1 VAPAVFS
8 FFAGRQ
14 PIPRQIPENIRDF
27 GIRPFAW
34 AVDKYNIV
42 DRPAMGS
49 TSYCD
54 EPLQPRIDDK
64 SIFRQALSGGVW
76 QVYRLRIA
84 VSPRDNKATG
94 LNGIILNS
102 IWQQCISCLEG
113 EISEQQLNTWILPL
127 QVEADPNTL
136 KLLAPNRFVMDW
148 VRKHFLD
155 RIREL
160 VTSLDDSKSISVS
173 LAIGSQ
179 TPDIPT
185 QSAAPAPT
193 APTRAYRSAGLN
205 EAHKFRNFV
214 EGKSNQ
220 LARAASIQ
228 VSSHPGSEYN
238 PLYIYGG
245 VGLGK
250 THLMHAIGNQIRENN
265 PDANILYVNC
275 ERFVSDMVKALQH
288 GRMNDFKNSYRS
300 LDALLIDDIQFL
312 ADKSRSQE
320 EFFHTFNSLYEAH
333 AQMVITCDRFP
344 KEIEGLEDRIR
355 SRLGWGLAVDIKP
368 ADLETRVAIL
378 NSKAELADADVPA
391 EVAFFIAERF
401 KSNIRELEGALKRV
415 VAHSRFTGQAITQEL
430 ARLALK
436 ELLAVQDK
444 PITIDN
450 IQKLVAEYF
459 KIRVADLLSSRRNR
473 SITRPRQIA
482 MSLTKSLTRH
492 SLPEIGS
499 AFGGRDHTTVLHA
512 CRKIAELRSEDRRI
526 DEDVETLTRMLSN

>member
-1 VAPAVFS
+1 MPTIELIY
-8 FFAGRQ
+8 Q
-14 PIPRQIPENIRDF
+14 
-27 GIRPFAW
+27 
-34 AVDKYNIV
+34 
-42 DRPAMGS
+42 
-49 TSYCD
+49 
-54 EPLQPRIDDK
+54 
-64 SIFRQALSGGVW
+64 
-76 QVYRLRIA
+76 
-84 VSPRDNKATG
+84 
-94 LNGIILNS
+94 LNGQVLNS
-102 IWQQCISCLEG
+102 IWQQCITCLEG

-127 QVEADPNTL
+127 QAEQELNTL

-148 VRKHFLD
+148 VRKHFLE
-155 RIREL
+155 RINEL
-160 VTSLDDSKSISVS
+160 VTNLDDSKSISVNLS
-173 LAIGSQ
+173 IGSQ
-179 TPDIPT
+179 TRPAT
-185 QSAAPAPT
+185 QTPADLNSPAPKRT
-193 APTRAYRSAGLN
+193 AHLSGVSEKQTFAS
-205 EAHKFRNFV
+205 FV

-228 VSSHPGSEYN
+228 ISNNPGSEYN

-250 THLMHAIGNQIRENN
+250 THLMHAIGNQIKQNN
-265 PDANILYVNC
+265 PSANLLYVNC

-288 GRMNDFKNSYRS
+288 SKMNEFKDSYRN
-300 LDALLIDDIQFL
+300 LDALLVDDIQFL

-320 EFFHTFNSLYEAH
+320 EFFHTFNSLYESG

-344 KEIEGLEDRIR
+344 REIEGLEDRIR

-378 NSKAELADADVPA
+378 NSKAELVNVHLPE

-415 VAHSRFTGQAITQEL
+415 IAHARFTGQSITQEFT
-430 ARLALK
+430 RQALK

-444 PITIDN
+444 LVTIEN
-450 IQKLVAEYF
+450 IQKLVAEYY

-482 MSLTKSLTRH
+482 MSLAKSLTRH
-492 SLPEIGS
+492 SLPEIGN

-512 CRKIAELRSEDRRI
+512 CRKVAELRGEDRRI
-526 DEDVETLTRMLSN
+526 EEDYENLQRILSS

>member
-1 VAPAVFS
+1 M
-8 FFAGRQ
+8 
-14 PIPRQIPENIRDF
+14 EMD
-27 GIRPFAW
+27 
-34 AVDKYNIV
+34 
-42 DRPAMGS
+42 
-49 TSYCD
+49 
-54 EPLQPRIDDK
+54 
-64 SIFRQALSGGVW
+64 
-76 QVYRLRIA
+76 
-84 VSPRDNKATG
+84 SP
-94 LNGIILNS
+94 
-102 IWQQCISCLEG
+102 
-113 EISEQQLNTWILPL
+113 
-127 QVEADPNTL
+127 
-136 KLLAPNRFVMDW
+136 
-148 VRKHFLD
+148 
-155 RIREL
+155 
-160 VTSLDDSKSISVS
+160 
-173 LAIGSQ
+173 
-179 TPDIPT
+179 TPKRGT
-185 QSAAPAPT
+185 
-193 APTRAYRSAGLN
+193 YRSSGLSDSQN
-205 EAHKFRNFV
+205 FRNFV

-228 VSSHPGSEYN
+228 VSNHPGSEYN

-250 THLMHAIGNQIRENN
+250 THLMHAIGNQIRQNKPN
-265 PDANILYVNC
+265 ANILYVNC

-288 GRMNDFKNSYRS
+288 SRMNDFKNSYRS

-320 EFFHTFNSLYEAH
+320 EFFHTFNSLYEAQ

-344 KEIEGLEDRIR
+344 KEIDGLEDRIR

-378 NSKAELADADVPA
+378 NSKAEQSNADVPDD
-391 EVAFFIAERF
+391 VAFFIAERF

-415 VAHSRFTGQAITQEL
+415 VAHARFTGQPITQDF
-430 ARLALK
+430 ARQALK

-482 MSLTKSLTRH
+482 MSLAKSLTRH
-492 SLPEIGS
+492 SLPEIGN

-512 CRKIAELRSEDRRI
+512 CRKVEELRSEDRRI
-526 DEDVETLTRMLSN
+526 DEDVEILSRMLSN

>member
-1 VAPAVFS
+1 MLVPVT
-8 FFAGRQ
+8 GL
-14 PIPRQIPENIRDF
+14 
-27 GIRPFAW
+27 
-34 AVDKYNIV
+34 
-42 DRPAMGS
+42 S
-49 TSYCD
+49 TRA
-54 EPLQPRIDDK
+54 QGAAK
-64 SIFRQALSGGVW
+64 QSGGK
-76 QVYRLRIA
+76 
-84 VSPRDNKATG
+84 D
-94 LNGIILNS
+94 LNS
-102 IWQQCISCLEG
+102 IWQQCVSCLEG

-127 QVEADPNTL
+127 QAEQELNTL

-148 VRKHFLD
+148 VRKHFLE

-160 VTSLDDSKSISVS
+160 VSSLDDSKSISVS
-173 LAIGSQ
+173 IAIGSHTRIEEQ
-179 TPDIPT
+179 DEP
-185 QSAAPAPT
+185 APAATP
-193 APTRAYRSAGLN
+193 RVYRSAGLN
-205 EAHKFRNFV
+205 DMQRFRNFV

-228 VSSHPGSEYN
+228 VSSNPGSEYN

-250 THLMHAIGNQIRENN
+250 THLMHAIGNQIQENN

-288 GRMNDFKNSYRS
+288 SRMNDFKNSYRS

-368 ADLETRVAIL
+368 PDLETRVAIL
-378 NSKAELADADVPA
+378 KSKAELVDASVPDD
-391 EVAFFIAERF
+391 VAFFIAERF

-415 VAHSRFTGQAITQEL
+415 VAHARFTGERITQDF
-430 ARLALK
+430 ARQALK
-436 ELLAVQDK
+436 ELLAVQEK

-450 IQKLVAEYF
+450 IQKLVAEYY

-482 MSLTKSLTRH
+482 MALTKSLTRH

-512 CRKIAELRSEDRRI
+512 CRKVESLREEDRRI
-526 DEDVETLTRMLSN
+526 DEDFEILARMLSN

>member
-1 VAPAVFS
+1 LGA
-8 FFAGRQ
+8 R
-14 PIPRQIPENIRDF
+14 
-27 GIRPFAW
+27 
-34 AVDKYNIV
+34 
-42 DRPAMGS
+42 
-49 TSYCD
+49 
-54 EPLQPRIDDK
+54 
-64 SIFRQALSGGVW
+64 
-76 QVYRLRIA
+76 
-84 VSPRDNKATG
+84 
-94 LNGIILNS
+94 
-102 IWQQCISCLEG
+102 IWQQCISSLEG

-127 QVEADPNTL
+127 QVEQDPNTL

-148 VRKHFLD
+148 VRKHFLE
-155 RIREL
+155 RICEL
-160 VTSLDDSKSISVS
+160 VASIDDSKSMSVS
-173 LAIGSQ
+173 LIIGSQ
-179 TPDIPT
+179 TRSNQPPEMV
-185 QSAAPAPT
+185 QYAKSPAPRT
-193 APTRAYRSAGLN
+193 YRSSGLN
-205 EAHKFRNFV
+205 ESHRFKNFV

-228 VSSHPGSEYN
+228 VSSQPGSEYN

-250 THLMHAIGNQIRENN
+250 THLMHAIGNRIRENN
-265 PDANILYVNC
+265 PEANILYVNC

-288 GRMNDFKNSYRS
+288 SRMDDFKSSYRS

-312 ADKSRSQE
+312 ADKGRSQE
-320 EFFHTFNSLYEAH
+320 EFFHTFNSLYESQ

-344 KEIEGLEDRIR
+344 KEIEGLEDRLR

-378 NSKAELADADVPA
+378 KSKAELVGADVPDD
-391 EVAFFIAERF
+391 VAFFIAERF

-415 VAHSRFTGQAITQEL
+415 VAHARFTGQQITQEF

-482 MSLTKSLTRH
+482 MSLAKSLTRH

-512 CRKIAELRSEDRRI
+512 CRKVEELRSEDRRI
-526 DEDVETLTRMLSN
+526 DEDVEILARMLSN

>member
-1 VAPAVFS
+1 
-8 FFAGRQ
+8 
-14 PIPRQIPENIRDF
+14 
-27 GIRPFAW
+27 
-34 AVDKYNIV
+34 
-42 DRPAMGS
+42 
-49 TSYCD
+49 
-54 EPLQPRIDDK
+54 
-64 SIFRQALSGGVW
+64 
-76 QVYRLRIA
+76 
-84 VSPRDNKATG
+84 
-94 LNGIILNS
+94 LNS
-102 IWQQCISCLEG
+102 IWQQCISSLEG

-127 QVEADPNTL
+127 QVEQELNTL

-148 VRKHFLD
+148 VRKNFLD

-160 VTSLDDSKSISVS
+160 ISSLDDSKSISVS
-173 LAIGSQ
+173 LSIGSHAA
-179 TPDIPT
+179 TITSDTAAAGPPPRTYPSSGLSDT
-185 QSAAPAPT
+185 Q
-193 APTRAYRSAGLN
+193 N
-205 EAHKFRNFV
+205 FRNFV

-228 VSSHPGSEYN
+228 ISSHPGSEYN

-265 PDANILYVNC
+265 PEANILYVNC

-288 GRMNDFKNSYRS
+288 SRMNDFKNSYRS
-300 LDALLIDDIQFL
+300 LDALLVDDIQFL
-312 ADKSRSQE
+312 ADKNRSQE
-320 EFFHTFNSLYEAH
+320 EFFHTFNSLYEAR

-378 NSKAELADADVPA
+378 KSKAEQADADVPDD
-391 EVAFFIAERF
+391 VAFFIAERF

-415 VAHSRFTGQAITQEL
+415 VAHARFTGQSITQEF
-430 ARLALK
+430 ARQALK

-444 PITIDN
+444 PITIDS

-459 KIRVADLLSSRRNR
+459 KIRVADLLSSRRTR

-482 MSLTKSLTRH
+482 MALSKLLTRH

-512 CRKIAELRSEDRRI
+512 CRKIEELRGEDRRI
-526 DEDVETLTRMLSN
+526 DEDVEILERMLSN

>member
-1 VAPAVFS
+1 MNP
-8 FFAGRQ
+8 
-14 PIPRQIPENIRDF
+14 
-27 GIRPFAW
+27 
-34 AVDKYNIV
+34 
-42 DRPAMGS
+42 
-49 TSYCD
+49 
-54 EPLQPRIDDK
+54 
-64 SIFRQALSGGVW
+64 
-76 QVYRLRIA
+76 
-84 VSPRDNKATG
+84 
-94 LNGIILNS
+94 
-102 IWQQCISCLEG
+102 IWQQCISSLEG

-127 QVEADPNTL
+127 QVEQDPNTL

-148 VRKHFLD
+148 VRKHFLE
-155 RIREL
+155 RICEL
-160 VTSLDDSKSISVS
+160 VASIDDSKSMSVS
-173 LAIGSQ
+173 LIIGSQ
-179 TPDIPT
+179 TRSNQPPEMV
-185 QSAAPAPT
+185 QYAKSPAPRT
-193 APTRAYRSAGLN
+193 YRSSGLN
-205 EAHKFRNFV
+205 ESHRFKNFV

-228 VSSHPGSEYN
+228 VSSQPGSEYN

-250 THLMHAIGNQIRENN
+250 THLMHAIGNRIRENN
-265 PDANILYVNC
+265 PEANILYVNC

-288 GRMNDFKNSYRS
+288 SRMDDFKSSYRS

-312 ADKSRSQE
+312 ADKGRSQE
-320 EFFHTFNSLYEAH
+320 EFFHTFNSLYESQ

-344 KEIEGLEDRIR
+344 KEIEGLEDRLR

-378 NSKAELADADVPA
+378 KSKAELVGADVPDD
-391 EVAFFIAERF
+391 VAFFIAERF

-415 VAHSRFTGQAITQEL
+415 VAHARFTGQQITQEF

-482 MSLTKSLTRH
+482 MSLAKSLTRH

-512 CRKIAELRSEDRRI
+512 CRKVEELRSEDRRI
-526 DEDVETLTRMLSN
+526 DEDVEILARMLSN

>member
-1 VAPAVFS
+1 
-8 FFAGRQ
+8 
-14 PIPRQIPENIRDF
+14 
-27 GIRPFAW
+27 
-34 AVDKYNIV
+34 
-42 DRPAMGS
+42 M
-49 TSYCD
+49 
-54 EPLQPRIDDK
+54 
-64 SIFRQALSGGVW
+64 
-76 QVYRLRIA
+76 
-84 VSPRDNKATG
+84 
-94 LNGIILNS
+94 NS

-127 QVEADPNTL
+127 QVEQELNTL

-148 VRKHFLD
+148 VRKHFLT
-155 RIREL
+155 RISEL
-160 VTSLDDSKSISVS
+160 VTNLDESKSMSVS
-173 LAIGSQ
+173 IVIGSQ
-179 TPDIPT
+179 AKTVDETMLANPALHRVTPATGLSET
-185 QSAAPAPT
+185 Q
-193 APTRAYRSAGLN
+193 
-205 EAHKFRNFV
+205 KFANFV

-228 VSSHPGSEYN
+228 ISSHPGTEYN

-265 PDANILYVNC
+265 PAANILYVNC

-288 GRMNDFKNSYRS
+288 SKMNEFKNSYRS
-300 LDALLIDDIQFL
+300 LDALLVDDIQFL

-320 EFFHTFNSLYEAH
+320 EFFHTFNSLYEAK

-378 NSKAELADADVPA
+378 KSKAEQSNAAVPDD
-391 EVAFFIAERF
+391 VAFFIAERF

-415 VAHSRFTGQAITQEL
+415 VAHARFTNEPITQEF
-430 ARLALK
+430 ARQALK

-482 MSLTKSLTRH
+482 MSLTKLLTRH

-512 CRKIAELRSEDRRI
+512 CRKIEELRVEDRRI
-526 DEDVETLTRMLSN
+526 DEDCEILARMLSN

>member
-1 VAPAVFS
+1 
-8 FFAGRQ
+8 
-14 PIPRQIPENIRDF
+14 
-27 GIRPFAW
+27 
-34 AVDKYNIV
+34 
-42 DRPAMGS
+42 
-49 TSYCD
+49 
-54 EPLQPRIDDK
+54 
-64 SIFRQALSGGVW
+64 
-76 QVYRLRIA
+76 
-84 VSPRDNKATG
+84 
-94 LNGIILNS
+94 LNS

-127 QVEADPNTL
+127 QVEQDPSSL

-148 VRKHFLD
+148 VRKHFLE

-160 VTSLDDSKSISVS
+160 VENLDDSKSISVS
-173 LAIGSQ
+173 LTIGSQ
-179 TPDIPT
+179 ARVIEPD
-185 QSAAPAPT
+185 AAPDAP
-193 APTRAYRSAGLN
+193 PPRAYRSSGLN
-205 EAHKFRNFV
+205 DSQKFRNFV

-228 VSSHPGSEYN
+228 ISSHPGSEYN

-250 THLMHAIGNQIRENN
+250 THLMHAIGNQIREKN

-300 LDALLIDDIQFL
+300 LDALLNDDIQFL

-320 EFFHTFNSLYEAH
+320 EFFHTFNSLYESH
-333 AQMVITCDRFP
+333 SQMVITCDRYP

-368 ADLETRVAIL
+368 PDLETRVAIL
-378 NSKAELADADVPA
+378 KSKAEQTNADVPND
-391 EVAFFIAERF
+391 VAFFIAERF

-415 VAHSRFTGQAITQEL
+415 VAHARFTGQPINQEF
-430 ARLALK
+430 ARQALK
-436 ELLAVQDK
+436 ELLAVQEK
-444 PITIDN
+444 PITIDK
-450 IQKLVAEYF
+450 IQKLVAEYY

-512 CRKIAELRSEDRRI
+512 WRKVEELRGDDRRI
-526 DEDVETLTRMLSN
+526 DEDVEILERMLSN

>member
-1 VAPAVFS
+1 MNA
-8 FFAGRQ
+8 
-14 PIPRQIPENIRDF
+14 
-27 GIRPFAW
+27 
-34 AVDKYNIV
+34 
-42 DRPAMGS
+42 
-49 TSYCD
+49 
-54 EPLQPRIDDK
+54 
-64 SIFRQALSGGVW
+64 
-76 QVYRLRIA
+76 
-84 VSPRDNKATG
+84 
-94 LNGIILNS
+94 
-102 IWQQCISCLEG
+102 IWQQCISSLKN

-127 QVEADPNTL
+127 QVELELNTL

-148 VRKHFLD
+148 VRKHFLE

-160 VTSLDDSKSISVS
+160 VSSLDDSKSIAVS
-173 LAIGSQ
+173 LEIGSQ
-179 TPDIPT
+179 GRKPEPESIEHRAPKGLTIPKLNDT
-185 QSAAPAPT
+185 QQFT
-193 APTRAYRSAGLN
+193 
-205 EAHKFRNFV
+205 NFV

-228 VSSHPGSEYN
+228 ISNNPGSEYN

-250 THLMHAIGNQIRENN
+250 THLMHAIGNQIRANN
-265 PDANILYVNC
+265 PGANVLYVNC

-288 GRMNDFKNSYRS
+288 SRMDDFKKSYRS
-300 LDALLIDDIQFL
+300 LDALLVDDIQFL

-320 EFFHTFNSLYEAH
+320 EFFHTFNSLYEAR

-344 KEIEGLEDRIR
+344 KEIDGLEDRIR

-378 NSKAELADADVPA
+378 KSKAEQAGAAVPDD
-391 EVAFFIAERF
+391 VAFFIAERF

-415 VAHSRFTGQAITQEL
+415 VAHARFTDEPISQDF

-436 ELLAVQDK
+436 ELLAVQEK
-444 PITIDN
+444 AISIDN

-473 SITRPRQIA
+473 SITRPRQIGMA
-482 MSLTKSLTRH
+482 LAKQLTQH
-492 SLPEIGS
+492 SLPEIGN

-512 CRKIAELRSEDRRI
+512 CRKVAELRGEDRRI
-526 DEDVETLTRMLSN
+526 DEDVELLTRMLSN

>member
-1 VAPAVFS
+1 
-8 FFAGRQ
+8 
-14 PIPRQIPENIRDF
+14 
-27 GIRPFAW
+27 
-34 AVDKYNIV
+34 
-42 DRPAMGS
+42 
-49 TSYCD
+49 
-54 EPLQPRIDDK
+54 
-64 SIFRQALSGGVW
+64 
-76 QVYRLRIA
+76 
-84 VSPRDNKATG
+84 
-94 LNGIILNS
+94 LNS
-102 IWQQCISCLEG
+102 IWQQCITCLEG

-127 QVEADPNTL
+127 QAEQELNTL

-155 RIREL
+155 RINEL
-160 VTSLDDSKSISVS
+160 VTSLDESKSMSVNLS
-173 LAIGSQ
+173 IGSQ
-179 TPDIPT
+179 IKPPESIRIEPD
-185 QSAAPAPT
+185 
-193 APTRAYRSAGLN
+193 TRSVRRKNQATGLN
-205 EAHKFRNFV
+205 ESHIFNNFV

-228 VSSHPGSEYN
+228 ISNNPGSEYN

-250 THLMHAIGNQIRENN
+250 THLMHAIGNQIKKIN
-265 PDANILYVNC
+265 PGANVLCVNC

-288 GRMNDFKNSYRS
+288 SKMNEFKRSYRS
-300 LDALLIDDIQFL
+300 LDVLLVDDIQFL

-368 ADLETRVAIL
+368 PDLETRVAIL
-378 NSKAELADADVPA
+378 KSKAEQVNVQLPE
-391 EVAFFIAERF
+391 EVAFFVAERF
-401 KSNIRELEGALKRV
+401 KSNIRELEGALKRLI
-415 VAHSRFTGQAITQEL
+415 AHSRFTRQSITPEFT
-430 ARLALK
+430 RLALK

-444 PITIDN
+444 LVTIEN

-459 KIRVADLLSSRRNR
+459 KIRVADLLSSRRTR

-482 MSLTKSLTRH
+482 MSLAKSLTRH

-499 AFGGRDHTTVLHA
+499 AFGGRDHTTVIHA
-512 CRKIAELRSEDRRI
+512 CRKVEELRSEDRRI
-526 DEDVETLTRMLSN
+526 EEDYENLQRILSN